1 MFSKTILAA
10 IVSLLVV
17 GCGKSNDLESAYTPA
32 MRMEDEIAAREHARI
47 CASPEERKA
56 HPEEQCEE
64 NR

>member
-1 MFSKTILAA
+1 MSIKPILV
-10 IVSLLVV
+10 IFTSLLVV

-56 HPEEQCEE
+56 HQEELCEE

>member
-1 MFSKTILAA
+1 MFSKPVLIAFA
-10 IVSLLVV
+10 SLLVTS
-17 GCGKSNDLESAYTPA
+17 CGKSNDLESAYTPA

-56 HPEEQCEE
+56 HPEEQCEV